1 MISAGSCGD
10 RPFKSQS
17 GNLAVG
23 GVDSGEIEIS
33 FKIGKVKALIELF
46 LGFHPNYSVIRLG
59 ASREVLRLTA
69 TARQPIAMRKAAF
82 KVRRSDDGSRGEN
95 SIRKEYP

>member
-33 FKIGKVKALIELF
+33 FKIGKVEALIELF
-46 LGFHPNYSVIRLG
+46 LGFHPNY
-59 ASREVLRLTA
+59 
-69 TARQPIAMRKAAF
+69 
-82 KVRRSDDGSRGEN
+82 
-95 SIRKEYP
+95 

>member
-1 MISAGSCGD
+1 MISVGSWRD

-46 LGFHPNYSVIRLG
+46 LGFPP
-59 ASREVLRLTA
+59 
-69 TARQPIAMRKAAF
+69 PI
-82 KVRRSDDGSRGEN
+82 
-95 SIRKEYP
+95 IP

>member
-1 MISAGSCGD
+1 MISVDSCGD

-46 LGFHPNYSVIRLG
+46 LGLRPNYFNNRSL
-59 ASREVLRLTA
+59 RENDLPRC
-69 TARQPIAMRKAAF
+69 ARPHNRNF
-82 KVRRSDDGSRGEN
+82 HD
-95 SIRKEYP
+95 

>member
-1 MISAGSCGD
+1 MYFLKENKGTHPLVKRDKLQRASGYLINWMISAGSCGD

-33 FKIGKVKALIELF
+33 FKIGKVEALIELF
-46 LGFHPNYSVIRLG
+46 LGSHPNYY
-59 ASREVLRLTA
+59 
-69 TARQPIAMRKAAF
+69 
-82 KVRRSDDGSRGEN
+82 N
-95 SIRKEYP
+95 Y

>member
-46 LGFHPNYSVIRLG
+46 LGSHPNYSPQLFRDSLG
-59 ASREVLRLTA
+59 
-69 TARQPIAMRKAAF
+69 RKQ
-82 KVRRSDDGSRGEN
+82 GSSETDRYGKTTYRDAQGRIQG
-95 SIRKEYP
+95 SKK